1 MPKKKKSVIIDR
13 QRRRPGQ
20 LWKEYR
26 VIECGPIP
34 RRNDLYGPL
43 WLQREKKTYIFQ
55 VEIATAKKNP
65 LLSGFAYRWAVPR
78 ETMLMQN
85 WPRVLSRILKFRRPS
100 ISHLTFKI
108 CHIAHPVT
116 ILSVVCIPPNLCWTG
131 VPLEERAWRWGSK
144 ALMTNSWQATHAH
157 ALFWYHL
164 LGEVSSEW
172 LDRNGNFVKL
182 LDLTSSQALRYLL

>member
-1 MPKKKKSVIIDR
+1 MRSDSKEKRSLWPSMAATGEKNSHISGGNSH
-13 QRRRPGQ
+13 GQ
-20 LWKEYR
+20 
-26 VIECGPIP
+26 
-34 RRNDLYGPL
+34 
-43 WLQREKKTYIFQ
+43 
-55 VEIATAKKNP
+55 KNP